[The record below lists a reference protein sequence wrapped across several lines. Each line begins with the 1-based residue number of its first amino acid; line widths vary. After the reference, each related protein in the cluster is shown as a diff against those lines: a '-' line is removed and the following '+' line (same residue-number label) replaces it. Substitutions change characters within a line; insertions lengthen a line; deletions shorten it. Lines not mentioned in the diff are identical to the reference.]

1 MTFEKIKK
9 EFSFTISPEIVGI
22 RIDKALASSPD
33 IDSRSQ
39 ATSLI
44 DRGFVTLNE
53 KIIKPSHKT
62 NLGEV
67 FHVVLPD
74 NAPSELLPYDFKL
87 DIVHE
92 DSTVIVLN
100 KPSGLVVHPAAGHR
114 QDTLVNALLHH
125 TNELAAGFEAGR
137 PGLVHRIDKDTTGL
151 VVVAKTDTALRIL
164 AKQFKRKTVHRVYWA
179 VVYGTFHKKRGTITS
194 YIRRH
199 PTDRKKFA
207 SEIVTGTN
215 EPQGKLA
222 ITHYQVVKELP
233 SGLSL
238 VHLKLETGRTH
249 QIRVHLSELGHPIV
263 SDPFYCTE
271 HRSKSIKS
279 VHLRELV
286 KAIPH
291 LMLHA
296 AELGFTHPADKKTYH
311 FKAGWPAEFVDFI
324 REVGF
329 DTV

>member
-1 MTFEKIKK
+1 MSFDKIKK
-9 EFSFTISPEIVGI
+9 EFSFIISQDLAGI

-44 DRGFVTLNE
+44 DRGFVKLNG
-53 KIIKPSHKT
+53 KVIKPSHKT
-62 NLGEV
+62 SVDEEFQV
-67 FHVVLPD
+67 SLPAD
-74 NAPSELLPYDFKL
+74 EPSELLPYDFKL

-92 DSTVIVLN
+92 DQSVIVLN
-100 KPSGLVVHPAAGHR
+100 KPSGLVVHPAVGHHH
-114 QDTLVNALLHH
+114 DTLVNALLHY

-137 PGLVHRIDKDTTGL
+137 PGLVHRIDKDTSGL
-151 VVVAKTDTALRIL
+151 LVVAKNDTALRLL

-179 VVYGTFHKKRGTITS
+179 VVHGRLNKKRGTITS

-199 PTDRKKFA
+199 PSERKIFA

-222 ITHYQVVKELP
+222 ITHYEVIKELP
-233 SGLSL
+233 AGLSL
-238 VHLKLETGRTH
+238 VHLQLETGRTH
-249 QIRVHLSELGHPIV
+249 QIRVHLSEMGHPIV
-263 SDPFYCTE
+263 SDPFYCSE

-279 VHLRELV
+279 VHIRELV
-286 KAIPH
+286 KGVPH

-296 AELGFTHPADKKTYH
+296 AELGFSHPDDKKKYQ
-311 FKAGWPAEFVDFI
+311 FKVGWPDELVEFI
-324 REVGF
+324 HEVGF
-329 DTV
+329 DEI